1 MLKKISATALFAV
14 LALTLSLPALAD
26 THKFKVIN
34 DGGHQIDHVY
44 FSPISQDNWGPDKLG
59 TWVIAPG
66 HYHWWNINTDCEMDV
81 KVIYHDGT
89 KIVKQ
94 DFDTCKY
101 DLKMSY

>member
-34 DGGHQIDHVY
+34 D
-44 FSPISQDNWGPDKLG
+44 
-59 TWVIAPG
+59 
-66 HYHWWNINTDCEMDV
+66 CEMDV
-81 KVIYHDGT
+81 KVLYHDGT